1 MLRGVLSR
9 GAAALA
15 GALPVAAVQ
24 QDAAPLRRRNS
35 LAKAPEPAPE
45 LKRRGTTTTPAPEL
59 QRRETTTTP
68 VPERKATAPKPQP
81 TPDTSP
87 RVGVFLDAA
96 SRQRLGGKWPKLD
109 GAPALFMLDEG
120 LEKRPE
126 MYGSLYGERA
136 TVRIVGADSD
146 GALRGA
152 CLCDGSDV
160 KASGG
165 ATAVLKVGADA
176 LKVSAPTEPK
186 AEGSSSDPW
195 PPQTEAPLTG
205 TICRADYWRDG
216 ACALDPVLKCPLCQF
231 MEDSPCAAVFKVW
244 EVCLDGVEAQSKDAD
259 QTNKEADFAVTCAEP
274 TLALKVCVEQYP
286 QYFGEMFG
294 AGPPGDDGPATAS
307 DETSAAAAT
316 VDAEKPAPP

>member
-35 LAKAPEPAPE
+35 LAKAPE
-45 LKRRGTTTTPAPEL
+45 PAPEL

-259 QTNKEADFAVTCAEP
+259 QTNKEADFAVTCTEP